1 MFKLQKVNLIA
12 FKKQNGIREILYDCG
27 KNMAEQYD
35 IHHWDNS
42 HIKTQLIV
50 FLCVMKNSAYLLFND
65 GKAIATFQVKK
76 KENSTL
82 YFEKLAVSPK
92 ESGKGIGS
100 YCMNC
105 IEKIAKEQK
114 CKRVAMDVYIQS
126 QHALDFYKKRGY
138 VVYDEDKSL
147 KYSLFKMEKEIQ

>member
-1 MFKLQKVNLIA
+1 MYELQKVSLIA
-12 FKKQNGIREILYDCG
+12 LKKQNEIRDILYDCG

-42 HIKTQLIV
+42 YIKTQLIV
-50 FLCVMKNSAYLLFND
+50 FLCELKNSVYLLSQNE
-65 GKAIATFQVKK
+65 KAIATFQVKK
-76 KENSTL
+76 KGNSTL

-100 YCMNC
+100 YCVDC
-105 IEKIAKEQK
+105 IEKIAKEKK
-114 CKRVAMDVYIQS
+114 CKRITMDVYSQS

-138 VVYDEDKSL
+138 VVCDEDKSL
-147 KYSLFKMEKEIQ
+147 KYSLFKMEKKIQ